1 IKKSDKIEKEK
12 AFCTKINAK
21 EVFEDAENET
31 ILVQGI
37 IDLYAIDK
45 NNNKYILMFFDGN
58 VGRLKRF
65 KQASYD
71 SAKNNFEVLC
81 FPWQAN
87 FIKEY
92 MEDNVTCRILSI
104 DDIEEIF
111 K

>member
-1 IKKSDKIEKEK
+1 MKVKYIINKMYCYFTNGKEEI
-12 AFCTKINAK
+12 FPEEYINFK
-21 EVFEDAENET
+21 YSN
-31 ILVQGI
+31 
-37 IDLYAIDK
+37 IDCDAIDK